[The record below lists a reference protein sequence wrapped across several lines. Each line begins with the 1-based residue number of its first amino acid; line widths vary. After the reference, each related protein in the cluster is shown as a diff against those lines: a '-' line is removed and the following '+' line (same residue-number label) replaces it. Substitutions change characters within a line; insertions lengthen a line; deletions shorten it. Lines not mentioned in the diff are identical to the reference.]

1 MKWYTQNEVPHT
13 RQAVLIAR
21 KDSDDDFFYL
31 EPGLFYLDYSKGRAV
46 PVDDLTKVHKSH
58 IEVFWW
64 AYEKDALE
72 GLES

>member
-13 RQAVLIAR
+13 REAVLIAR
-21 KDSDDDFFYL
+21 KDSDDDFFHL
-31 EPGLFYLDYSKGRAV
+31 ESGLFYLDYSKGRAV
-46 PVDDLTKVHKSH
+46 PVDDLTKVHKNH